1 MTEEVNPLPANDEP
15 NLPILTDK
23 KIGAT
28 SAYVGL
34 NEGVRLSGVSKPTFL
49 KYVEKGRFS
58 PIINEQGRKVY
69 QVVDIQRVFPT
80 GAKATSQSEG
90 QTDPSLHKEKGGL
103 TAVQIALLKAEN
115 ERLKEKLEAEQDKA
129 RLLVQIADDAKQNA
143 EDWKLQA
150 ERATLML
157 THRPEITAAPEAK
170 PAATAPKKRWRL
182 FGGGDR

>member
-1 MTEEVNPLPANDEP
+1 MNEEVNPLPANEEP
-15 NLPILTDK
+15 NLPILTNE

-28 SAYVGL
+28 GAYVGL

-69 QVVDIQRVFPT
+69 QVVDIQRVFPAGT
-80 GAKATSQSEG
+80 KATSQQEG
-90 QTDPSLHKEKGGL
+90 QIDLSLHGETGGL
-103 TAVQIALLKAEN
+103 TAIQAALLKAEN

-157 THRPEITAAPEAK
+157 THRPEVTATAEAK
-170 PAATAPKKRWRL
+170 PTAPAPKKRWRL